1 MTSTVAQLDLQ
12 NLAGHI
18 ADIVVDAGAIAAR
31 LFKGGGAE
39 RWTKA
44 DDSPVTEA
52 DIAVDRYLA
61 THLPPL
67 VPGSGW
73 LSEETADTP
82 DRLGR
87 RHVWIVDPID
97 GTRAFVEGVPEWVVS
112 VALVEDGKP
121 IVGIVHN
128 PVSGLT
134 HAATFGGG
142 ATRNGAALHVTDS
155 ADLAGARVGGTRSLI
170 APLKP
175 HGVVEGAWIYALANR
190 LVKVADGTLEAALA
204 RPAAHDWDVAAA
216 HLILNEAGAVLT
228 GFAGEDLAYNVKSTR
243 QPGLIAAAPRRHAAL
258 VAALAK
264 TSDLA
269 TAKGLQNDGH
279 G

>member
-1 MTSTVAQLDLQ
+1 MATIDAQLDLDS
-12 NLAGHI
+12 LAGRI
-18 ADIVVDAGAIAAR
+18 AEIVVDAGAIAAR
-31 LFKGGGAE
+31 LFDCGGAK

-61 THLPPL
+61 ANLPPL

-82 DRLGR
+82 ERLDR

-112 VALVEDGKP
+112 VALVEDGRP
-121 IVGIVHN
+121 VAGVVHN

-134 HAATFGGG
+134 HAATLGGG
-142 ATRNGAALHVTDS
+142 ATRNGAPLRVADS
-155 ADLAGARVGGTRSLI
+155 PDLAGVRAGGTRSLI

-190 LVKVADGTLEAALA
+190 LVRVADGTLEAALA
-204 RPAAHDWDVAAA
+204 RPDAHDWDIAAA
-216 HLILNEAGAVLT
+216 HLILNEAGALLT
-228 GFAGEDLAYNVKSTR
+228 GFAGEKLAYNVRSTR
-243 QPGLIAAAPRRHAAL
+243 QPGLVAAAPRRHAAL
-258 VAALAK
+258 IAALAGDPDAVAPEG
-264 TSDLA
+264 TRE
-269 TAKGLQNDGH
+269 
-279 G
+279 